1 MYALLIIATS
11 QQAQTEHRRRR
22 LTLPSIAELNLGRKL
37 SIFRDQSLNY
47 SANSVSGAEFPLF
60 RDEQEVTVLKIG
72 VLFKTS
78 LGREEGSRPG
88 LTRQRRFRLT
98 EGALE
103 YLHHFSQ
110 VSTSVA
116 GFKYYAASFVIH
128 CI

>member
-11 QQAQTEHRRRR
+11 QQVQTEHRRRR

-47 SANSVSGAEFPLF
+47 SANSVPGAEFPLF
-60 RDEQEVTVLKIG
+60 RDEQEVTLLKIG

-88 LTRQRRFRLT
+88 PTRQRRFRLT

-103 YLHHFSQ
+103 YLHHLSQ

-128 CI
+128 CM